1 MKMYYSMH
9 QMFVKKNHST
19 RKAELRAANFNVEK
33 YKKIKTRHI

>member
-19 RKAELRAANFNVEK
+19 RKAELRAANFNVR
-33 YKKIKTRHI
+33 KIQENQN

>member
-9 QMFVKKNHST
+9 QMSVKNDST

-33 YKKIKTRHI
+33 YKKIKTVQI